1 MSTRKVSPRKATVLT
16 SVVLAGTMLGGPA
29 LTAAYAA
36 TGPKSV
42 RAAVVAST
50 VVSRLTMAT
59 GPSAGAN
66 KLLISGT
73 GLATAAT
80 VDTVTTYTAKAVKF
94 GAVTVDPADVT
105 ALSTTAL
112 EVVVPAK
119 TTAAKVTVLV
129 GDATKGPTYT
139 YVSPDLAVT
148 TDQADLDALTPS
160 SEFGQNGA
168 VLAGTGFEAT
178 TKVLVGG
185 LPTKATVTGT
195 GITFA
200 LPAGRTGI
208 QDVLVTDPRNSV
220 YVGHVAYTALQPTL
234 TAVSSYAVTEGT
246 TPVTLTGTNLDA
258 VTAVTFEGA
267 PVEKVLFTKTTDP
280 TKLVVSV
287 PKGAAKTGTVKVATR
302 YGKSATFAL
311 ERKASAKPTV
321 TAVDGAVA
329 AGGTVTVTGT
339 NLVGLKTVKATSAAG
354 KVYAGVVSKVASE
367 TSATVKLPAMPAG
380 SYNLVVNTLA
390 TAASDALSFTVGS
403 SAPVGSA
410 ATVDATKKIVTVT
423 GTNLA
428 RVTRMVLTPASGTAI
443 SRTTGIKYAADGT
456 SATLTLTTALADG
469 TYGVVA
475 TSAFGSSTSVALT
488 VGEPAP
494 EPVPAPTVTAATYT
508 PSAADPVTP
517 AFLTLTGTGLEVGTE
532 VRYYVV
538 GDEANAVEFTVTAPS
553 GDDFVADLPGDLS
566 TGEYQVEVRSAGAT
580 AWSTAATLTV
590 S

>member
-80 VDTVTTYTAKAVKF
+80 VDDVTTYTAKAVKF

-129 GDATKGPTYT
+129 GDATKGPSYT

-148 TDQADLDALTPS
+148 TNQADLDALTPS
-160 SEFGQNGA
+160 SDLGQTGA

-220 YVGHVAYTALQPTL
+220 YVGHVAYTALEPTL
-234 TAVSSYAVTEGT
+234 TAVSSYAVNEGT

-287 PKGAAKTGTVKVATR
+287 PKGATKTGTVKVTTK

-311 ERKASAKPTV
+311 ERKASVKPTV

-339 NLVGLKTVKATSAAG
+339 NLIGLKTVKATTAAG

-367 TSATVKLPAMPAG
+367 TSATVKLPTMPAG

-390 TAASDALSFTVGS
+390 TAASDALSFTVAS
-403 SAPVGSA
+403 SAPTA
-410 ATVDATKKIVTVT
+410 AEVTVDGLKKTVTVA
-423 GTNLA
+423 GTNLKSITKA
-428 RVTRMVLTPASGTAI
+428 VLTPASGTAI
-443 SRTTGIKYAADGT
+443 TRTGSTNLVSNSTGT
-456 SATLTLTTALADG
+456 TLTVKLATALADG
-469 TYGVVA
+469 TYGVVVTNA
-475 TSAFGSSTSVALT
+475 LGSSSSATLT
-488 VGEPAP
+488 VTT
-494 EPVPAPTVTAATYT
+494 APTLSEATYT
-508 PSAADPVTP
+508 ASVADPVAP
-517 AFLTLTGTGLEVGTE
+517 AYLTLTGTGLEVGTE

-538 GDEANAVEFTVTAPS
+538 GDEANAVTVAVTVQNV
-553 GDDFVADLPGDLS
+553 DDSVADLAGDLS
-566 TGEYQVEVRSAGAT
+566 AGSYKVEVRSAGAT
-580 AWSTAATLTV
+580 AWSAAADMTV
-590 S
+590 A